1 MVNNQK
7 LTDALRAARQY
18 YVQDRTMQ
26 EIAEDMGTSRST
38 ISRLLAMAKAEGL
51 IEFRLHT
58 PNAQASELE
67 YRLRE
72 SYSIEAQVVPVLQ
85 NTTEVEVLDQ
95 VARSAAWLFTSLC
108 ESDMVI
114 GVAWGTTIA
123 AISKHLTRKA
133 TRRSIV
139 VQLNGAGNT
148 FTTGIDY
155 ASDILG
161 RFGTALDARVQQF
174 PVPTFFDFAETK
186 EALWRERSIIRIL
199 KLQERSDVLIFS
211 VGAVQGGLPS
221 HVYSGGFLEKADLD
235 TITRYQVVG
244 DVATHFLR
252 SDGSADSIPLNARSS
267 GPPPEV
273 IRKAARRLCVVSGAH
288 KARGLKAAIA
298 GRLVTDLV
306 VDEQTASALFNLRN
320 LDG

>member
-1 MVNNQK
+1 
-7 LTDALRAARQY
+7 
-18 YVQDRTMQ
+18 
-26 EIAEDMGTSRST
+26 TSRST

-58 PNAQASELE
+58 PNPQASELE
-67 YRLRE
+67 SRLRE
-72 SYSIEAQVVPVLQ
+72 RYGIEAQVVPVVQ

-95 VARSAAWLFTSLC
+95 VARAAAWLFSSLC
-108 ESDMVI
+108 ESDMII
-114 GVAWGTTIA
+114 GVAWGTTVA

-161 RFGTALDARVQQF
+161 RFGSALDARVQQF

-199 KLQERSDVLIFS
+199 QLQERADVLLFS
-211 VGAVQGGLPS
+211 VGAIQGGLPS
-221 HVYSGGFLEKADLD
+221 HVYSGGYLEAEDLE
-235 TITRYQVVG
+235 TIVRHQVVG

-252 SDGSADSIPLNARSS
+252 SDGSTEGIPLNARSS

-273 IRKAARRLCVVSGAH
+273 IRKAPRRLCVVSGAH
-288 KARGLKAAIA
+288 KAKGLNAAIS
-298 GRLVTDLV
+298 GGLITDLV
-306 VDEQTASALFNLRN
+306 VDERTASALFELPEH
-320 LDG
+320 DEQG